1 MFGEVSCLA
10 AAFNKKRGRE
20 ERTPLISQHKIWKWH
35 YKSKKHQ
42 DPEMFWFW
50 FQTFI
55 KSKIFCFK
63 CLVPDE
69 TVSVWIFDIKQSNQ
83 LTATY
88 KIRSSKT
95 CKLKLAFQM
104 HLKSYTMYKCTF
116 LKELQF
122 TFIYI
127 CYLMPLPISKLCS
140 FVYVC
145 RNWNVKFNVDG
156 LLGN

>member
-1 MFGEVSCLA
+1 MFGELSCLA
-10 AAFNKKRGRE
+10 AAFNKKWGRE

-55 KSKIFCFK
+55 KSKIFCLK
-63 CLVPDE
+63 CLVSDE
-69 TVSVWIFDIKQSNQ
+69 TASVWIFDIKQSNQ

-122 TFIYI
+122 TFTYI

-145 RNWNVKFNVDG
+145 RNWNVKFKVDG